1 MLVKDHTFRVGFPI
15 DRYDMV
21 TSRVVAPIIC
31 VVATHIDESADQD
44 DVSTKCRDIEEKLKQ
59 LEYGELE
66 TIRRHMDSLKSLM
79 DKGTFVKQCNNGL
92 FIFCQWICSPI
103 CQYRIH

>member
-1 MLVKDHTFRVGFPI
+1 MITIDISAYKPSDFDVKLRHW
-15 DRYDMV
+15 YDMV

-44 DVSTKCRDIEEKLKQ
+44 EVSSKCRDIEEKLKQ

-79 DKGTFVKQCNNGL
+79 DKGRREEGGGKEGG
-92 FIFCQWICSPI
+92 
-103 CQYRIH
+103 RGEGGRRR